1 MSSDARRAVGLVAKR
16 EIKTRLRSKA
26 FLIITGVLLVIVV
39 GFSIFVKIAGDDD
52 GGDKVGFLPDTA
64 ALSQPLSMSAVSV
77 GESIQPV
84 FVASQEEGERM
95 VAEGELDALV
105 VGDADRPEVV
115 VNRSLDGGLETAFTI
130 LAQQRVLNNEIVR
143 VGGDPVAVNSAVAAA
158 NVPVRAL
165 EPGQEYRTQQ
175 IIIGVITGVLIYMS
189 LLTYG
194 QAVAQGVVEEKAS
207 RIVEILLTTVR
218 PWQLMLGKVLGI
230 GLVGLIQMVVVV
242 GGGLAAGIGTG
253 ALSLPSGIATGA
265 AIWTLVW
272 FILGYTMYAL
282 LFAAAGAMVSRQEDA
297 GSTAGPVMMLIILPY
312 ILAVTVLPAD
322 PESSLM
328 QVMSLIPF
336 FTPLIMPV
344 RDAMGVASAW
354 ELWLSV
360 GLTAL
365 TIVGLVWLAGRIY
378 SNAVLRAGAKVKLRD
393 ALRAA

>member
-1 MSSDARRAVGLVAKR
+1 VSSDARRAVGLVAKR